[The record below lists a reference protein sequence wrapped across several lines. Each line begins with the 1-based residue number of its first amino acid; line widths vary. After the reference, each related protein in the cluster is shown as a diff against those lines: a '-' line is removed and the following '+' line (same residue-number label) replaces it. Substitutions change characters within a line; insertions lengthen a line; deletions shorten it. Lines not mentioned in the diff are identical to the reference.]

1 MTRRVNLRTSS
12 TPQDRALPISFHAL
26 DVLQAGMGVRVFL
39 YVRRALKA
47 PTSLPFLGCFFSCLL
62 GVLVG
67 AGQAL
72 RDTLTVCVSESSITS
87 CCSFAR
93 VFTRCGRSR
102 NPRGAWSAGPRAT
115 PVSVHGCTETGVVG
129 LINDWGALYACWWC
143 LVGTP
148 YGMQPQN
155 GCC

>member
-12 TPQDRALPISFHAL
+12 TPQDRALPISFSAL

-72 RDTLTVCVSESSITS
+72 RDTLTVCASESSITS
-87 CCSFAR
+87 CCSFFAR
-93 VFTRCGRSR
+93 FLALRVGPEIHAGRGLRGRGYARLCTWLYRDGRS
-102 NPRGAWSAGPRAT
+102 GANQRLG
-115 PVSVHGCTETGVVG
+115 GVV
-129 LINDWGALYACWWC
+129 C
-143 LVGTP
+143 LLVVLCRHCLWDAVP
-148 YGMQPQN
+148 D